1 MKNPIKFIVLAVT
14 IILFYNCSSDDN
26 GYNSGGVDPASRV
39 KVYTLNTG
47 AVSNISGTATFTE
60 QSDLSLTVEIN
71 LSNTPVDGLHPA
83 HIHFNTAV
91 ETGGIALT
99 LNAVDGASGSSSTN
113 FSTLD
118 DGTQISYDDLL
129 EFNGY
134 INVHLSAD
142 ELATIVAQGDIGGN
156 ELTGQVK
163 SYDLSEADLP
173 GVQGTA
179 VFAERANGT
188 SLLTLSLEGTSPGAV
203 HPAHIH
209 ENDVLTTGV
218 ILVGLN
224 PVNGDTGVSETQIS
238 QTLDGTTLNFDDI
251 LSLNAYINV
260 HLSQDDL
267 STIAAQGNIGSN
279 EDEPIDIT
287 NFEVTNN
294 GASSYVFNG
303 GGFSNQ
309 NNPTLNL
316 ERGKT
321 YEFDIDTP
329 GHPFYIKTIQGVGSS
344 NAYNNG
350 VVNNGTV
357 NGVIRFTV
365 PNDAPNTLFY
375 NCEFHGSMTGT
386 VFITD

>member
-1 MKNPIKFIVLAVT
+1 M
-14 IILFYNCSSDDN
+14 
-26 GYNSGGVDPASRV
+26 
-39 KVYTLNTG
+39 
-47 AVSNISGTATFTE
+47 
-60 QSDLSLTVEIN
+60 
-71 LSNTPVDGLHPA
+71 
-83 HIHFNTAV
+83 
-91 ETGGIALT
+91 
-99 LNAVDGASGSSSTN
+99 
-113 FSTLD
+113 
-118 DGTQISYDDLL
+118 
-129 EFNGY
+129 
-134 INVHLSAD
+134 
-142 ELATIVAQGDIGGN
+142 
-156 ELTGQVK
+156 
-163 SYDLSEADLP
+163 
-173 GVQGTA
+173 
-179 VFAERANGT
+179 
-188 SLLTLSLEGTSPGAV
+188 
-203 HPAHIH
+203 
-209 ENDVLTTGV
+209 
-218 ILVGLN
+218 
-224 PVNGDTGVSETQIS
+224 SETQIS

-287 NFEVTNN
+287 SFEVTNN